1 MKKGMGEENYIKK
14 IKMWYNY
21 GKVPVAYPNE

>member
-14 IKMWYNY
+14 KMWYNY